1 MIALACDH
9 TGVALKAEIAKMLDE
24 MGLEWKD
31 FEQVAFLGS
40 QPAGSDINGFI
51 KFSCGLEQPWLPM
64 RGSVLMAG
72 PLVQAGWC
80 EK

>member
-1 MIALACDH
+1 MHGWIGRILSKWHSWD
-9 TGVALKAEIAKMLDE
+9 
-24 MGLEWKD
+24 
-31 FEQVAFLGS
+31 
-40 QPAGSDINGFI
+40 AGSDINGFI

-64 RGSVLMAG
+64 CGSILMAV